1 MQIITRFAPSPS
13 GSLHIGGAR
22 TALFNFL
29 FAKAN
34 KGIFKLRIE
43 NTDVKRESLESVSSI
58 INSLNWL
65 GIRPDDKIVY
75 QRDNI
80 NKHIEIVNSMVNSD
94 LAYKCY
100 LTDEELEFFK
110 KKNQKVR
117 SKWRDIKDV
126 NQQKNKSFV
135 VRLKVPLNTKVT
147 LNDKIQGNISIDSKE
162 IDDYVILRSDGSPT
176 FLLSSAVDDYK
187 MNITHIIRGD
197 DHLTNT
203 FRQYYIFKFLYDK
216 LPIFAHI
223 PLIHNQHGKKMSKR
237 DNASSILD
245 YKNNGYLKEALNNYL
260 LRLGWSSKDKEI
272 LTLEEAGKIFKL
284 EDIGKSPAK
293 IDKKKI
299 DFLNSY
305 YLKKKPKEDLLLI
318 LLKIIEEMNIKIGLN
333 EKRALSNLLPLL
345 VERSSTLN
353 QLYSYSKFI
362 FNPDKKFKTLEEKK
376 IILESK
382 KLKENIIKRLN
393 NIKVWN
399 KINIDNDLK
408 EFVSEQNIN
417 FKAVGQPLRL
427 IIAHSLNSPSI
438 SVIME
443 QIGKKEVIKRLKKL
457 W

>member
-1 MQIITRFAPSPS
+1 MRIITRFAPSPS

-34 KGIFKLRIE
+34 NGIFKLRIE

-75 QRDNI
+75 QGDNI
-80 NKHIEIVNSMVNSD
+80 KKHVEIANSMINSD

-100 LTDEELEFFK
+100 LNDEELKFFK
-110 KKNQKVR
+110 KRNQKVR
-117 SKWRDIKDV
+117 SKWRDIKNV
-126 NQQKNKSFV
+126 NHPENKPFV
-135 VRLKVPLNTKVT
+135 VRLKVPLNYKVT

-162 IDDYVILRSDGSPT
+162 IDDYIILRSDGSPT

-203 FRQYYIFKFLYDK
+203 FRQYFIFKYLCKK
-216 LPIFAHI
+216 LPDFAHI
-223 PLIHNQHGKKMSKR
+223 PLIHNQDGKKMSKR
-237 DNASSILD
+237 DDASSILD
-245 YKNNGYLKEALNNYL
+245 YKNNGYLKDALNNYL

-272 LTLEEAGKIFKL
+272 FTLKEAMKVFKL

-299 DFLNSY
+299 NFLNSY
-305 YLKKKPKEDLLLI
+305 YLKKTPKNEVLSD
-318 LLKIIEEMNIKIGLN
+318 LLKIIKKMNIKISLT
-333 EKRALSNLLPLL
+333 EQRTLSNLLPIL

-353 QLYSYSKFI
+353 ELYNYSKFI
-362 FNPDKKFKTLEEKK
+362 FNPDKKFKTTEEKK
-376 IILESK
+376 IILEGK
-382 KLKENIIKRLN
+382 KLKENIINKLS
-393 NIKVWN
+393 NIEVWN
-399 KINIDNDLK
+399 KKNIDNDLK
-408 EFVSEQNIN
+408 EVVSEQNIS
-417 FKAVGQPLRL
+417 FK
-427 IIAHSLNSPSI
+427 H
-438 SVIME
+438 
-443 QIGKKEVIKRLKKL
+443 KKQKNKGDSQKPE
-457 W
+457 WWNW

>member
-34 KGIFKLRIE
+34 NGIFKLRIE

-65 GIRPDDKIVY
+65 GIRPDNKIVY

-80 NKHIEIVNSMVNSD
+80 NKHIEIANSMVNAG

-110 KKNQKVR
+110 KRNQKVR
-117 SKWRDIKDV
+117 SKWRDIKTV
-126 NQQKNKSFV
+126 NQPKRKSFV
-135 VRLKVPLNTKVT
+135 VRLKVPLNIKVT
-147 LNDKIQGNISIDSKE
+147 LSDKIQGNISIDSKE
-162 IDDYVILRSDGSPT
+162 IDDYIILRSDGSPT
-176 FLLSSAVDDYK
+176 FLLSSAVDDYR

-203 FRQYYIFKFLYDK
+203 FRQYFIFKFLYKK

-223 PLIHNQHGKKMSKR
+223 PLIHNQDGKKMSKR
-237 DNASSILD
+237 DDASSILD

-272 LTLEEAGKIFKL
+272 LTLKEAKKIFKL
-284 EDIGKSPAK
+284 EDIGKSPAR
-293 IDKKKI
+293 IDQKKI

-305 YLKKKPKEDLLLI
+305 YLKKTPKNDLMSI
-318 LLKIIEEMNIKIGLN
+318 LLKIIEKMNIKISLT
-333 EKRALSNLLPLL
+333 EQRALSNLLPLL

-353 QLYSYSKFI
+353 ELYDYSKFI
-362 FNPDKKFKTLEEKK
+362 FNPDKKFISTEEKK
-376 IILESK
+376 IIMESK
-382 KLKENIIKRLN
+382 KLKEDIIKRFN
-393 NIKVWN
+393 NIEVWN
-399 KINIDNDLK
+399 KENIDNNLK
-408 EFVSEQNIN
+408 EVVSEQNIN

-438 SVIME
+438 SLIME